1 MKAKVSSLSAII
13 CLITLLFFC
22 VLACDNGS
30 SPDNVISKSNGLAN
44 VCLRVNDKSSG
55 VSQKSI
61 SVESDWSNLTFK
73 YMAKPEWSGTNIQGA
88 VTDWADLDY
97 SDGMSLGYFTP
108 GQWVFHIQMLNNGTA
123 VYEGHSEVITISTSD
138 VDVTVPVS
146 KIPSGSQ
153 GTVDIEIT
161 APAIAADDVLTI
173 SWGGGSASAD
183 KSTNG
188 GITTYTYHANFD
200 IGSYI
205 FTLTH
210 NNVDR
215 GTAFAIELHQCEVVK
230 VRGLL
235 DNGEWKVG
243 SITMLVRNITVERY
257 NWKDINHPWDAAPSP
272 KYCGTVDIDIDSAV
286 EGDMVSFTA
295 NPATGSSVLSA
306 SATWSGGNIDLEYE
320 LNNHLYSFIMPDG
333 DVNIRVKFAEVDPV
347 PVDTLLFRTIV
358 QSLYAE
364 NNGNVRVF
372 GKASNSPGMGVRSI
386 ALGDVQLWYDSS
398 EQKICW
404 YSNADVVQLG
414 AGSLIELFK
423 DCITYE
429 IISMEDIVTTAV
441 TNMAGMFQ
449 GCTGLTSLS
458 LGNFD
463 ASSATDISNMF
474 QGCVNL
480 PSIAATA
487 FSTNTTSSVNMAG
500 LFKDFSSLS
509 KIKDSN
515 NNLASLGFN
524 ASKATSLAGVFQ
536 GCSSLAKLNLGSFD
550 AGSATDISNMFQGC
564 TSLASLTATTFNT
577 NTSTSVNMA
586 GLFKDCSSLNKINN
600 SNNIVLPSGFNASKA
615 TNLAGM
621 FQGCSSL
628 QKLNLSSFNA
638 GSATDLSNMFHGCT
652 NLNTL
657 TLTSF
662 TTNSTTPV
670 KMKEMFR
677 DCSKLNSLNL
687 SSFNTSTATDMAG
700 MFRGCLKLNGALDI
714 SNFNTANVTDM
725 SYMFCACRAL
735 TSINFGGNFD
745 TSKVTD
751 MAYMFSSNETSIE
764 SPPAMSLTSL
774 DVSGFDTSKVG
785 TGTDPGNPGSLRNM
799 FYMCYKLTSLDVSG
813 FRTPYVQDMS
823 YMFACY
829 LNKPSGLSAL
839 DLREWDFTNV
849 KTVRNMFDRCELLN
863 TYLLFPG
870 EKDPDDPSAP
880 VDESK
885 KTNFASLTN
894 MSFLFSQCLALTPDK
909 FRSIVSTW
917 TFAANPNNV
926 YEEVST
932 SLFGNTDSNRDK
944 GGNYIFRDTMTKTG
958 AKFETRTGYTTRDG
972 ETLYIGG
979 GNTVRHGRLTVFNT
993 LP

>member
-1 MKAKVSSLSAII
+1 MKAKISSISAII

-22 VLACDNGS
+22 ILACDNGS
-30 SPDNVISKSNGLAN
+30 SPDTAMSKSNGLVN
-44 VCLRVNDKSSG
+44 VCLSVNDASDN
-55 VSQKSI
+55 SQKSI

-73 YMAKPEWSGTNIQGA
+73 YKATPKWESPNIQGA
-88 VTDWADLDY
+88 ATTWTDLNY
-97 SDGMSLGYFTP
+97 FDGVSLGFFTP
-108 GQWVFHIQMLNNGTA
+108 GQWVFSIQMLNNGTP
-123 VYEGHSEVITISTSD
+123 VFEGDSEVISISSSE

-146 KIPSGSQ
+146 KVLVGI
-153 GTVDIEIT
+153 GTVDVTIT

-173 SWGGGSASAD
+173 TWGGGSASAV

-188 GITTYTYHANFD
+188 GITTFTFRDDFD
-200 IGSYI
+200 IGNYA
-205 FTLTH
+205 FTFTH
-210 NNVDR
+210 SNADR
-215 GTAFAIELHQCEVVK
+215 GAAVAIDLHQGEI
-230 VRGLL
+230 VRITGSLE
-235 DNGEWKVG
+235 NGKWQIG
-243 SITMLVRNITVERY
+243 SVIMQVHSITVERV
-257 NWKDINHPWDAAPSP
+257 NHATPPAK

-286 EGDMVSFTA
+286 PGDRVSFSA
-295 NPATGSSVLSA
+295 NPAIGSSVLSA
-306 SATWSGGNIDLEYE
+306 SASWSGGNIDLEYE

-333 DVNIRVKFAEVDPV
+333 DVTIRVKFAEVDPV

-449 GCTGLTSLS
+449 GCTGLTSVN

-500 LFKDFSSLS
+500 LFKDCSRLS
-509 KIKDSN
+509 TIKDSN

-524 ASKATSLAGVFQ
+524 ASKATSLAGIFQ

-577 NTSTSVNMA
+577 NTSASVNMA

-700 MFRGCLKLNGALDI
+700 MFRGCVKLNGTLDI
-714 SNFNTANVTDM
+714 SNFNTAEVTDM

-735 TSINFGGNFD
+735 TGINFGGNFN

-764 SPPAMSLTSL
+764 NPPAMSLTSL

-799 FYMCYKLTSLDVSG
+799 FYMCYKLTSLNVAN

-829 LNKPSGLSAL
+829 LNKPSGLTAL
-839 DLREWDFTNV
+839 DLSEWDFTNV
-849 KTVRNMFDRCELLN
+849 KTVRNMFDRCEKLDTGLI
-863 TYLLFPG
+863 FPG
-870 EKDPDDPSAP
+870 ETNSR
-880 VDESK
+880 V
-885 KTNFASLTN
+885 TNFASLTN

-909 FRSIVSTW
+909 FRSIVATW

-926 YEEVST
+926 YERVAT

-944 GGNYIFRDTMTKTG
+944 GGNYIFRDSMTKTG
-958 AKFETRTGYTTRDG
+958 AKFETRTGYTTKDG

-979 GNTVRHGRLTVFNT
+979 GNTVRHGRLTVYDP